1 MSAAESLPASVITLK
16 PRHAL
21 PFFKHHPWVF
31 AGAIRSV
38 QGDPQPGDE
47 VVLHTHEGEFIARG
61 LFNPHSQIRVRLYSW
76 DQAEPLDQKFWKAR
90 LQSAFQLR
98 DTLFR
103 RAEGRQPNGTRFV
116 SGTALAA
123 GNSPDNVDP
132 ESPVASAIPLK
143 LSAIGRQPPDDSW
156 HVRGLTPA
164 GSPEITAYRLVNSE
178 ADGLSGLTV
187 DRYDRWLSVQFTSLA
202 IALRQEMLIELL
214 VELAQ
219 PAGIVLKTEKGLR
232 EAEGMEIT
240 DGLLWGEP
248 PPKPLTVVE
257 HGLKWEVDLT
267 EGQKTGGYL
276 DQRDNRRALAR
287 YVHGHR
293 VLDVFCYTGGFG
305 LGALVWGGAS
315 EVVAVDSSEAA
326 LQLAQRNAELNGVAD
341 RWRCLRSDGFKA
353 LETLRDAGEQFDT
366 VVLDPPKLTRTRSA
380 LPQALRA
387 YHSLNRL
394 AVSVLKPGGL
404 LVTCSCSGLVT
415 RDDFEQ
421 MLADVAIQSGRDL
434 RIIEVRGAAPDHPV
448 SPFCPENEYLKCYVC
463 HVT

>member
-1 MSAAESLPASVITLK
+1 MTAAESMPASVVTLK

-21 PFFKHHPWVF
+21 PFFKRHPWVF

-76 DQAEPLDQKFWKAR
+76 NQTAPLDRAFWKAR

-98 DTLFR
+98 EGLF
-103 RAEGRQPNGTRFV
+103 GRTSDV
-116 SGTALAA
+116 
-123 GNSPDNVDP
+123 
-132 ESPVASAIPLK
+132 
-143 LSAIGRQPPDDSW
+143 
-156 HVRGLTPA
+156 
-164 GSPEITAYRLVNSE
+164 TAYRLVNSE

-187 DRYDRWLSVQFTSLA
+187 DRYERWLSVQFTSLA
-202 IALRQEMLIELL
+202 IALRQDVLIELL

-248 PPKPLTVVE
+248 PPRPLAVVE

-276 DQRDNRRALAR
+276 DQRDNRRAVAR
-287 YVHGHR
+287 YVQGQR
-293 VLDVFCYTGGFG
+293 VLDVFCYAGGFG

-315 EVVAVDSSEAA
+315 EVVAVDSSESA

-341 RWRCLRSDGFKA
+341 RWRCVRSDGFKA

-415 RDDFEQ
+415 REDFEQ

-448 SPFCPENEYLKCYVC
+448 SPFCPENEYLKCYFC

>member
-1 MSAAESLPASVITLK
+1 MNSDESVPAVVVTLK

-21 PFFKHHPWVF
+21 PFFKRHPWVF

-38 QGDPQPGDE
+38 NGDPQPGDE
-47 VVLHTHEGEFIARG
+47 VVLQSHEGEFIARG

-76 DQAEPLDQKFWKAR
+76 DQEASLDRAFWKAR

-98 DTLFR
+98 DGLF
-103 RAEGRQPNGTRFV
+103 GRTGDV
-116 SGTALAA
+116 
-123 GNSPDNVDP
+123 
-132 ESPVASAIPLK
+132 
-143 LSAIGRQPPDDSW
+143 
-156 HVRGLTPA
+156 
-164 GSPEITAYRLVNSE
+164 TAYRLLNSE
-178 ADGLSGLTV
+178 ADGVSGLTV

-202 IALRQEMLIELL
+202 IARRQELLIELL
-214 VELAQ
+214 VELTQ
-219 PAGIVLKTEKGLR
+219 PAGIVLRTEKGLR
-232 EAEGMEIT
+232 DAEGLEIS
-240 DGLLWGEP
+240 DSLLWGEP
-248 PPKPLTVVE
+248 PPRPLTVVE

-276 DQRDNRRALAR
+276 DQRDNRRTLAR
-287 YVHGHR
+287 YVHDQR
-293 VLDVFCYTGGFG
+293 VLDVFCYAGGFG
-305 LGALVWGGAS
+305 LGALVWGGAR
-315 EVVAVDSSEAA
+315 EVVAVDSSEPA

-341 RWRCLRSDGFKA
+341 RWRSVRADGFKA
-353 LETLRDAGEQFDT
+353 LENLRDAGERFDT
-366 VVLDPPKLTRTRSA
+366 VVIDPPKLTRTRAA
-380 LPQALRA
+380 LPQAMRA

-434 RIIEVRGAAPDHPV
+434 RIIEIRGAASDHPV
-448 SPFCPENEYLKCYVC
+448 SPFCPENEYLKCYFC

>member
-1 MSAAESLPASVITLK
+1 MSAAESPPASVITLK

-47 VVLHTHEGEFIARG
+47 VVLHSHEGEFIARG
-61 LFNPHSQIRVRLYSW
+61 LFNPHSQIRARLFSW
-76 DQAEPLDQKFWKAR
+76 NQAEPLDRAFWKAR

-103 RAEGRQPNGTRFV
+103 RAEGRQPNGVHFV
-116 SGTALAA
+116 SGKALAA
-123 GNSPDNVDP
+123 GDSSKTVDLELP
-132 ESPVASAIPLK
+132 AASALPLTK
-143 LSAIGRQPPDDSW
+143 VAAT
-156 HVRGLTPA
+156 GLTPA
-164 GSPEITAYRLVNSE
+164 GSPDVTAYRLVNSE

-202 IALRQEMLIELL
+202 IALRQEPLIELL

-248 PPKPLTVVE
+248 PPRPLTVVE

-293 VLDVFCYTGGFG
+293 VLDVFCYAGGFG

-315 EVVAVDSSEAA
+315 EVVAVDSSESA

-341 RWRCLRSDGFKA
+341 RWRCVRSDGFKA

-366 VVLDPPKLTRTRSA
+366 VVLDPPKLTRTRAA

-415 RDDFEQ
+415 REDFEQ

-448 SPFCPENEYLKCYVC
+448 SPFCPENEYLKCYIC

>member
-1 MSAAESLPASVITLK
+1 MTAAESLPASVVTLK

-76 DQAEPLDQKFWKAR
+76 HQAESLDRTFWKAR

-98 DTLFR
+98 EVIFR
-103 RAEGRQPNGTRFV
+103 RTGTLARPSDFDDPRQRTDEGVHPTDV
-116 SGTALAA
+116 
-123 GNSPDNVDP
+123 
-132 ESPVASAIPLK
+132 
-143 LSAIGRQPPDDSW
+143 
-156 HVRGLTPA
+156 
-164 GSPEITAYRLVNSE
+164 TAYRLVNSE

-202 IALRQEMLIELL
+202 IALRQELLIELL
-214 VELAQ
+214 AELAQ
-219 PAGIVLKTEKGLR
+219 PAGIVLRTEKGLR

-248 PPKPLTVVE
+248 PPRPLTVVE

-267 EGQKTGGYL
+267 EGQKTGSYL

-326 LQLAQRNAELNGVAD
+326 LQLAQCNAELNGVAD
-341 RWRCLRSDGFKA
+341 RWRCVRSDGFKA

-366 VVLDPPKLTRTRSA
+366 VVLDPPKLTRTRAA

-415 RDDFEQ
+415 RNDFEQ

-448 SPFCPENEYLKCYVC
+448 SPFCPENEYLKCYIC

>member
-1 MSAAESLPASVITLK
+1 MNSAESRPVPVITLK

-21 PFFKHHPWVF
+21 PFFKRHPWVF

-47 VVLHTHEGEFIARG
+47 VALHTHEGEFIARG
-61 LFNPHSQIRVRLYSW
+61 LFNPHSQIRVRLFSW
-76 DQAEPLDQKFWKAR
+76 NEAERMDRAFWKAR
-90 LQSAFQLR
+90 LQSALQLR
-98 DTLFR
+98 DVLFR
-103 RAEGRQPNGTRFV
+103 RAEGC
-116 SGTALAA
+116 
-123 GNSPDNVDP
+123 
-132 ESPVASAIPLK
+132 
-143 LSAIGRQPPDDSW
+143 QPPDDSR
-156 HVRGLTPA
+156 HVRGLMPA
-164 GSPEITAYRLVNSE
+164 GSPGATAYRLVNSE

-187 DRYDRWLSVQFTSLA
+187 DRYDRWLSVQFTSLG
-202 IALRQEMLIELL
+202 IALRQDLLIELL

-248 PPKPLTVVE
+248 PPRPMTVIE

-276 DQRDNRRALAR
+276 DQRENRRAMSR
-287 YVHGHR
+287 YVAGHR
-293 VLDVFCYTGGFG
+293 VLDVFCYAGGFG

-315 EVVAVDSSEAA
+315 EVVAVDSSESA

-341 RWRCLRSDGFKA
+341 RWRCVRSDGFKA
-353 LETLRDAGEQFDT
+353 LESLRDAGEQFDT

-421 MLADVAIQSGRDL
+421 MLADVAILSGRDL
-434 RIIEVRGAAPDHPV
+434 RIIETRGAAPDHPV
-448 SPFCPENEYLKCYVC
+448 SPFCPENEYLKCYFC
-463 HVT
+463 QVT

>member
-1 MSAAESLPASVITLK
+1 MNSDDSAPTVVVTLK

-21 PFFKHHPWVF
+21 PFFKRHPWVF

-38 QGDPQPGDE
+38 KGDPQPGDE
-47 VVLHTHEGEFIARG
+47 VALLSHEGEFIAWG

-76 DQAEPLDQKFWKAR
+76 DEAASLDRTFWKAR

-98 DTLFR
+98 DMLFPSNR
-103 RAEGRQPNGTRFV
+103 L
-116 SGTALAA
+116 SGKALAA
-123 GNSPDNVDP
+123 GHSPGNVDP
-132 ESPVASAIPLK
+132 ESLSASASP
-143 LSAIGRQPPDDSW
+143 LSA
-156 HVRGLTPA
+156 TP
-164 GSPEITAYRLVNSE
+164 SEITAYRLLNSE
-178 ADGLSGLTV
+178 ADGVSGLTV

-202 IALRQEMLIELL
+202 IARRQDMLIELL
-214 VELAQ
+214 IELAQ
-219 PAGIVLKTEKGLR
+219 PAGIVLRTEKGLR
-232 EAEGMEIT
+232 DAEGLEIS

-287 YVHGHR
+287 YVPGQR
-293 VLDVFCYTGGFG
+293 VLDVFCYAGGFG
-305 LGALVWGGAS
+305 IGALVWGGAR
-315 EVVAVDSSEAA
+315 EVVAVDSSEPA

-341 RWRCLRSDGFKA
+341 RWRGERSDGFKA
-353 LETLRDAGEQFDT
+353 LESLRDAGELFDT
-366 VVLDPPKLTRTRSA
+366 VVLDPPKLTRTRAA

-421 MLADVAIQSGRDL
+421 MLTDVAIQSEREL
-434 RIIEVRGAAPDHPV
+434 RIVEIRGAATDHPV
-448 SPFCPENEYLKCYVC
+448 SPFCPENEYLKCYFC

>member
-1 MSAAESLPASVITLK
+1 MTAAESLPASVVTLK

-47 VVLHTHEGEFIARG
+47 VVLNSHEGEFIARG
-61 LFNPHSQIRVRLYSW
+61 LFNPHSQIRVRLYAW
-76 DQAEPLDQKFWKAR
+76 DQAESLDREFWKAR
-90 LQSAFQLR
+90 LQTAMQMR
-98 DTLFR
+98 ETLFR
-103 RAEGRQPNGTRFV
+103 RMGT
-116 SGTALAA
+116 LARPFDVT
-123 GNSPDNVDP
+123 NLMP
-132 ESPVASAIPLK
+132 ETGKSAHPT
-143 LSAIGRQPPDDSW
+143 D
-156 HVRGLTPA
+156 V
-164 GSPEITAYRLVNSE
+164 TAYRLVNSE

-187 DRYDRWLSVQFTSLA
+187 DRYGDWLSVQFTSLA
-202 IALRQEMLIELL
+202 IARRQELLIELL
-214 VELAQ
+214 AELAQ
-219 PAGIVLKTEKGLR
+219 PAGIILRTEKGLR
-232 EAEGMEIT
+232 DAEGLEIA
-240 DGLLWGEP
+240 DGLLWGESP
-248 PPKPLTVVE
+248 PRPLTVVE
-257 HGLKWEVDLT
+257 HGLQWEVDLT

-287 YVHGHR
+287 YVQGHR

-315 EVVAVDSSEAA
+315 EVVAVDSSESA

-341 RWRCLRSDGFKA
+341 RWRGERSDGFKA
-353 LETLRDAGEQFDT
+353 LENLRDAGERFDT

-394 AVSVLKPGGL
+394 AVAVLKHGGL

-421 MLADVAIQSGRDL
+421 MLADVAIQSGRNL
-434 RIIEVRGAAPDHPV
+434 RILEIRGAAPDHPV
-448 SPFCPENEYLKCYVC
+448 SPFCPQNEYLKCYIC
-463 HVT
+463 HLA

>member
-1 MSAAESLPASVITLK
+1 MTAAESPPASVITLK

-47 VVLHTHEGEFIARG
+47 VVLNTHEGEFIARG
-61 LFNPHSQIRVRLYSW
+61 LFNPHSQIRVRLFSW
-76 DQAEPLDQKFWKAR
+76 NQAEPLERAFWKAR
-90 LQSAFQLR
+90 LQTAFQLR
-98 DTLFR
+98 EALF
-103 RAEGRQPNGTRFV
+103 GRTSEV
-116 SGTALAA
+116 
-123 GNSPDNVDP
+123 
-132 ESPVASAIPLK
+132 
-143 LSAIGRQPPDDSW
+143 
-156 HVRGLTPA
+156 
-164 GSPEITAYRLVNSE
+164 TAYRLVNSE

-202 IALRQEMLIELL
+202 IALRQERLIELL

-219 PAGIVLKTEKGLR
+219 PSGIVLKTEKGLR

-248 PPKPLTVVE
+248 PPRPLTVAE

-276 DQRDNRRALAR
+276 DQRDNRRALAK

-341 RWRCLRSDGFKA
+341 RWRCVRSDGFKA
-353 LETLRDAGEQFDT
+353 LEHLRDAGEQFDT
-366 VVLDPPKLTRTRSA
+366 VVLDPPKLTRTRAA

-421 MLADVAIQSGRDL
+421 MLADVAIQSDRDL

-463 HVT
+463 HVR

>member
-1 MSAAESLPASVITLK
+1 MNSAESAPVAVVILK

-38 QGDPQPGDE
+38 QGNPQPGDE

-61 LFNPHSQIRVRLYSW
+61 LFNPHSQIRVRLFAW
-76 DQAEPLDQKFWKAR
+76 DQTVSLDREFWKAR

-98 DTLFR
+98 DVLFR
-103 RAEGRQPNGTRFV
+103 RAEGGQPTG
-116 SGTALAA
+116 
-123 GNSPDNVDP
+123 SPDV
-132 ESPVASAIPLK
+132 
-143 LSAIGRQPPDDSW
+143 
-156 HVRGLTPA
+156 
-164 GSPEITAYRLVNSE
+164 TAYRLVNSE
-178 ADGLSGLTV
+178 AEGLSGLTV

-202 IALRQEMLIELL
+202 IALRQDLLIELL

-219 PAGIVLKTEKGLR
+219 PAGIVLRTEKGLR
-232 EAEGMEIT
+232 DAEGMEIV

-248 PPKPLTVVE
+248 PPRPLTVVE
-257 HGLKWEVDLT
+257 HGLRWEVDLS

-276 DQRDNRRALAR
+276 DQRDNRRALAQ
-287 YVHGHR
+287 YVRGNR
-293 VLDVFCYTGGFG
+293 VLDVFCYAGGFG

-315 EVVAVDSSEAA
+315 EVVAIDSSESA

-341 RWRCLRSDGFKA
+341 RWRSERSDGFKA
-353 LETLRDAGEQFDT
+353 LENLRDAGEQFDT
-366 VVLDPPKLTRTRSA
+366 VVLDPPKLTRTRAA

-448 SPFCPENEYLKCYVC
+448 SPFCPENEYLKCYFC

>member
-1 MSAAESLPASVITLK
+1 MTAAESLPASVVTLK

-31 AGAIRSV
+31 AGAIRAV

-47 VVLHTHEGEFIARG
+47 VVLNSHEGEFIARG
-61 LFNPHSQIRVRLYSW
+61 LFNPHSQIRVRLYAW
-76 DQAEPLDQKFWKAR
+76 DQAESLDREFWKAR
-90 LQSAFQLR
+90 LQTAMQMR
-98 DTLFR
+98 ETLFR
-103 RAEGRQPNGTRFV
+103 RMGT
-116 SGTALAA
+116 LARPLDVA
-123 GNSPDNVDP
+123 NLPP
-132 ESPVASAIPLK
+132 ETGKSAHPT
-143 LSAIGRQPPDDSW
+143 D
-156 HVRGLTPA
+156 V
-164 GSPEITAYRLVNSE
+164 TAYRLVNSE

-187 DRYDRWLSVQFTSLA
+187 DRYGDWLSVQFTSLA
-202 IALRQEMLIELL
+202 IARRQELLIELL
-214 VELAQ
+214 AELAQ
-219 PAGIVLKTEKGLR
+219 PAGIILRTEKGLR
-232 EAEGMEIT
+232 DAEGLEIA
-240 DGLLWGEP
+240 DGLLWGESP
-248 PPKPLTVVE
+248 PRPLTVVE
-257 HGLKWEVDLT
+257 HGLQWEVDLT

-287 YVHGHR
+287 YVQGHR

-315 EVVAVDSSEAA
+315 EVVAVDSSESA

-341 RWRCLRSDGFKA
+341 RWRGERSDGFKA
-353 LETLRDAGEQFDT
+353 LENLRDAGERFDT
-366 VVLDPPKLTRTRSA
+366 VVLDPPKLTRTRAA

-394 AVSVLKPGGL
+394 AVAVLKPGGL

-434 RIIEVRGAAPDHPV
+434 RILEIRGAAPDHPV
-448 SPFCPENEYLKCYVC
+448 SPFCPQNEYLKCYIC
-463 HVT
+463 HLA

>member
-1 MSAAESLPASVITLK
+1 MNAAESLPAFVVTLK

-38 QGDPQPGDE
+38 QGNPQPGDE
-47 VVLHTHEGEFIARG
+47 VVLNTHEGEFIARG

-76 DQAEPLDQKFWKAR
+76 DQAESLDRTFWKAR
-90 LQSAFQLR
+90 LQSALQLR
-98 DTLFR
+98 EALF
-103 RAEGRQPNGTRFV
+103 GRTGDV
-116 SGTALAA
+116 
-123 GNSPDNVDP
+123 
-132 ESPVASAIPLK
+132 
-143 LSAIGRQPPDDSW
+143 
-156 HVRGLTPA
+156 
-164 GSPEITAYRLVNSE
+164 TAYRLVNSE

-202 IALRQEMLIELL
+202 IARRQELLIELL
-214 VELAQ
+214 GELAQ
-219 PAGIVLKTEKGLR
+219 PAGIVLRTEKGLR
-232 EAEGMEIT
+232 DVEGMEIA

-248 PPKPLTVVE
+248 PPRPLTVVE
-257 HGLKWEVDLT
+257 YGLKWEVDLT
-267 EGQKTGGYL
+267 EGQKTGSYL

-293 VLDVFCYTGGFG
+293 VLDVFCYAGGFG
-305 LGALVWGGAS
+305 LGTLVWGGAS
-315 EVVAVDSSEAA
+315 EVLGIDSSEAA

-341 RWRCLRSDGFKA
+341 RWRGERSDGFKA
-353 LETLRDAGEQFDT
+353 LENLRDANERFDT
-366 VVLDPPKLTRTRSA
+366 VVLDPPKLTRTRAA

-448 SPFCPENEYLKCYVC
+448 SAFCPENEYLKCYFC

>member
-1 MSAAESLPASVITLK
+1 MTAAESLPATVVTLK

-76 DQAEPLDQKFWKAR
+76 DQTESLDRTFWKAR

-98 DTLFR
+98 VALF
-103 RAEGRQPNGTRFV
+103 GQVGDV
-116 SGTALAA
+116 TAF
-123 GNSPDNVDP
+123 
-132 ESPVASAIPLK
+132 
-143 LSAIGRQPPDDSW
+143 
-156 HVRGLTPA
+156 
-164 GSPEITAYRLVNSE
+164 RLVNSE

-202 IALRQEMLIELL
+202 IALRQELLIELL

-248 PPKPLTVVE
+248 PPRPLTVVE

-326 LQLAQRNAELNGVAD
+326 LQLAQRNAELNRVAD
-341 RWRCLRSDGFKA
+341 RWRCVRSDGFKA

-366 VVLDPPKLTRTRSA
+366 VVLDPPKLTRTRAA

-415 RDDFEQ
+415 REDFEQ

-463 HVT
+463 HVA

>member
-1 MSAAESLPASVITLK
+1 MNAAESLPASVVTLK

-76 DQAEPLDQKFWKAR
+76 HQAESLDRTFWKAR

-98 DTLFR
+98 EVIFR
-103 RAEGRQPNGTRFV
+103 RTGTLARPSDFDDPRQRTDEGVHPTDV
-116 SGTALAA
+116 
-123 GNSPDNVDP
+123 
-132 ESPVASAIPLK
+132 
-143 LSAIGRQPPDDSW
+143 
-156 HVRGLTPA
+156 
-164 GSPEITAYRLVNSE
+164 TAYRLVNSE

-202 IALRQEMLIELL
+202 IALRQELLIELL
-214 VELAQ
+214 AELAQ
-219 PAGIVLKTEKGLR
+219 PAGIVLRTEKGLR

-248 PPKPLTVVE
+248 PPRPLTVVE

-267 EGQKTGGYL
+267 EGQKTGSYL

-326 LQLAQRNAELNGVAD
+326 LQLAQCNAELNGVAD
-341 RWRCLRSDGFKA
+341 RWRCVRSDGFKA

-366 VVLDPPKLTRTRSA
+366 VVLDPPKLTRTRAA

-415 RDDFEQ
+415 RNDFEQ

-448 SPFCPENEYLKCYVC
+448 SPFCPENEYLKCYIC